1 MSIGLTTPAT
11 ARNLWQQLD
20 LLTRIGVGI
29 APVAADLA
37 GLLRRLVG
45 ADAAALFWLDD
56 LGMLAGFFHEDS
68 PPEVQEIFLH
78 EYERLFVG
86 QGEINVFELAQRRG
100 RAVGHLLEPGADYFR
115 SNTYNLLVRP
125 SGHHHTLDLRIDVDG
140 RARAVVLLFR
150 AAGRPFAADQAAVL
164 SRAFP
169 YLQRAIEKS
178 HSPDDWQS
186 RTHRGGHILLD
197 AAGTRILMLDQEAAA
212 ILRDAPLRGQ
222 GLLRSSPPEL
232 PRDLLRRLAAQS
244 GRPLRMPIPGGALVA
259 SARPLQSTGGDP
271 AAVLVDLT
279 VERPRRL
286 DVVQRILALRL
297 SPLQREIALLAGLG
311 HPRSD
316 CVRVVGVSPEA
327 LKKHLRAV
335 FAATG
340 ARDWESLARVLGG

>member
-1 MSIGLTTPAT
+1 MSIGMATPAA

-29 APVAADLA
+29 APIAADLV

-45 ADAAALFWLDD
+45 AEAAALFWLDD
-56 LGMLAGFFHEDS
+56 QGMPAGFFHEDS
-68 PPEVQEIFLH
+68 PPEVQELFLH

-86 QGEINVFELAQRRG
+86 KGEINVFDLAHRRG
-100 RAVGHLLEPGADYFR
+100 RAVGHLLEPDADYFR

-150 AAGRPFAADQAAVL
+150 EVGRPFADDQAAVL
-164 SRAFP
+164 GRALP

-178 HSPDDWQS
+178 QSPDDWQT
-186 RTHRGGHILLD
+186 RYQRGGHILLD
-197 AAGTRILMLDQEAAA
+197 AAGERVLMLDEEAAA
-212 ILRDAPLRGQ
+212 ILRGSPLRGL
-222 GLLRSSPPEL
+222 GLQRSSRPAAPP
-232 PRDLLRRLAAQS
+232 DLLRRLDARS
-244 GRPLRMPIPGGALVA
+244 GRSVRLPIPGGALVA
-259 SARPLQSTGGDP
+259 SARILQSPGGAPD
-271 AAVLVDLT
+271 AVLLDLA
-279 VERPRRL
+279 VERPRCL
-286 DVVQRILALRL
+286 DVVRRILALKL

-340 ARDWESLARVLGG
+340 AGDWESLARVLGG